1 MIAGQMTV
9 TYEVWPDGDIVT
21 NLTVEGDIPLVTQ
34 LGLLELAK
42 DTILKKAAGE
52 DFGEDYDG

>member
-1 MIAGQMTV
+1 MNAGNIKIS
-9 TYEVWPDGDIVT
+9 YDVWPDGDIVT
-21 NLTVEGDIPLVTQ
+21 AVNVEGDIPLVTQ

-52 DFGEDYDG
+52 DHEYYGE

>member
-1 MIAGQMTV
+1 MNAGNINIS
-9 TYEVWPDGDIVT
+9 YDVWPDGDIVT
-21 NLTVEGDIPLVTQ
+21 AVNVEGDIPLVTQ

-52 DFGEDYDG
+52 DEL

>member
-1 MIAGQMTV
+1 MNAGNIKIS
-9 TYEVWPDGDIVT
+9 YDVWPDGDIVT
-21 NLTVEGDIPLVTQ
+21 AVDVEGDIPLVTQ

-52 DFGEDYDG
+52 YEDYDGQ